1 VNTWANVFLGIIAVA
16 TLAIAIVQIG
26 VVVAAGRLARR
37 IDTLA
42 EQLERDV
49 KPLFG
54 HLDAIGRDVSRAAAL
69 ATAQVERADQLFAD
83 VALRIEQGLN
93 NVQSTLGAPAR
104 EGRAI
109 FSALKAAFQA
119 IRDLRPGARSRQG
132 RTEDEDA
139 LFI

>member
-1 VNTWANVFLGIIAVA
+1 VSTWANVFLGIIAVA
-16 TLAIAIVQIG
+16 TLTIAIVQIG

-42 EQLERDV
+42 EQFERDV

-83 VALRIEQGLN
+83 VALRVEQGLN

-104 EGRAI
+104 EGRAL
-109 FSALKAAFQA
+109 FSAFKAAVQA
-119 IRDLRPGARSRQG
+119 IRDLRRDARSRQG
-132 RTEDEDA
+132 RGEDEDA

>member
-42 EQLERDV
+42 DQLERDV

>member
-119 IRDLRPGARSRQG
+119 IRDLRPGARSRHG